1 MTFRTDAR
9 LTPRQRLGRGLA
21 HTAAGPV
28 DIARGSL
35 GLSAQSLCATASGI
49 RRQYAKSQLRRELK
63 AAQDVVA
70 RELAAAQDVVTS
82 LPEVIA
88 DARKPKRS
96 RRLLIVV
103 SGVAVLGLGAVTFSI
118 LRRSRQPEPS
128 PLPPSVQVD
137 PAP

>member
-28 DIARGSL
+28 DVARGTL
-35 GLSAQSLCATASGI
+35 GLGAQSLCATASGI

-63 AAQDVVA
+63 AAQAVVT
-70 RELAAAQDVVTS
+70 RELAAAQDVVAN
-82 LPEVIA
+82 LPEVIQE
-88 DARKPKRS
+88 ARKPKRS
-96 RRLLIVV
+96 RKLLLAV
-103 SGVAVLGLGAVTFSI
+103 SGLAVLALGAVTFSI
-118 LRRSRQPEPS
+118 LRRSRHPEPS
-128 PLPPSVQVD
+128 TLPPSVQVD

>member
-28 DIARGSL
+28 DIARGTV

-49 RRQYAKSQLRRELK
+49 KRQYNKSQLRRELK
-63 AAQDVVA
+63 AAQDIVT
-70 RELAAAQDVVTS
+70 RELAAAQDVVAN
-82 LPEVIA
+82 LPEVIQE
-88 DARKPKRS
+88 ARKPKRS
-96 RRLLIVV
+96 RKLLLAV
-103 SGVAVLGLGAVTFSI
+103 SGLAVLGLGAVTFSI
-118 LRRSRQPEPS
+118 LRRSREPEPS